1 MKEEDNNIE
10 NEILDEDTNQNNNGE
25 NNNIINEQK
34 NPEKKEII
42 TYPKK
47 DVIVKGSSELIY
59 IDKATEIGGK
69 TVYHIKGNMISKE
82 VDFLRRYRDF
92 DLLRS
97 KLVSNWPGIIIPPI
111 PPKKIIGSLDQRVVD
126 ERLYVME
133 QFLKKVINEKHFMS
147 GEELQHFINDK
158 LPNSELYQA
167 STKKLK
173 TYTLQQISE
182 NYTKFFGEYRN
193 RKKGE
198 FTEENITSYTNFINN
213 FRNIINQYKSQLI
226 DIGEIR
232 KNSINRETRTLSFFS
247 KFEKSCII
255 EYVNNDKSCLF
266 FAKQNTALNESVE
279 KYNKVINNPFLV
291 LSSWIR
297 LKDLEL
303 SNIKNTFGEYKTLL
317 NKKKS
322 LESKQK
328 ELNQKL
334 KDLDVGKKSFLDK
347 ILSKDT
353 NKLKE
358 KYNGELYVV
367 NNEVNYINNI
377 ISKVN
382 DYLSVE
388 VPIYFEDMRKSL
400 YKTIKK
406 FAIMQNENCILASDL
421 WLKVQYKSLPKD
433 EKDINIENIKD
444 E

>member
-1 MKEEDNNIE
+1 M
-10 NEILDEDTNQNNNGE
+10 
-25 NNNIINEQK
+25 
-34 NPEKKEII
+34 
-42 TYPKK
+42 
-47 DVIVKGSSELIY
+47 
-59 IDKATEIGGK
+59 
-69 TVYHIKGNMISKE
+69 
-82 VDFLRRYRDF
+82 
-92 DLLRS
+92 
-97 KLVSNWPGIIIPPI
+97 
-111 PPKKIIGSLDQRVVD
+111 
-126 ERLYVME
+126 
-133 QFLKKVINEKHFMS
+133 
-147 GEELQHFINDK
+147 
-158 LPNSELYQA
+158 
-167 STKKLK
+167 
-173 TYTLQQISE
+173 
-182 NYTKFFGEYRN
+182 
-193 RKKGE
+193 
-198 FTEENITSYTNFINN
+198 
-213 FRNIINQYKSQLI
+213 
-226 DIGEIR
+226 
-232 KNSINRETRTLSFFS
+232 
-247 KFEKSCII
+247 
-255 EYVNNDKSCLF
+255 
-266 FAKQNTALNESVE
+266 
-279 KYNKVINNPFLV
+279 V